1 MIRSAE
7 FLEKGNKIINQKIF
21 SVLIPEK
28 YVIVLIFYF
37 QDKNRV
43 KFSQSITKFILNDK
57 MKKRREKYEDKC

>member
-43 KFSQSITKFILNDK
+43 NFSQSITKFILNDK

>member
-21 SVLIPEK
+21 SLLIPEK

>member
-21 SVLIPEK
+21 SVLITEK